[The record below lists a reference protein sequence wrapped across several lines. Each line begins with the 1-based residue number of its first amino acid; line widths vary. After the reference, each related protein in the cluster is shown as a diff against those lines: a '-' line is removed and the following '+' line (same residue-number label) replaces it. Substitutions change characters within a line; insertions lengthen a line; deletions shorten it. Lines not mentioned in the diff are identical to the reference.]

1 MFLTNNH
8 KFFSFQK
15 MFHVK
20 HYPWSAG
27 VVRETRSKP
36 RPFVITNRDTRSALH
51 GLFYIFS
58 LQIPVTCDFVITN
71 PLIVITNAVWV
82 PWGDKNIIF

>member
-1 MFLTNNH
+1 MPPATWTMFLTNNDRI
-8 KFFSFQK
+8 FSFQK

-20 HYPWSAG
+20 HCPWSA
-27 VVRETRSKP
+27 V